1 MSKKRSGCLIGLV
14 VLFAGI
20 TVAALASFLAVREG
34 RNAQPER
41 RAEPVALPAVAQT
54 VRLEVELAIAQLVLL
69 PAGEGETLEVEAL
82 FDPALYR
89 FERENRQEG
98 PLEIVGVSLV
108 PTGSRTWALF
118 RAKLSETMAVL
129 RLRVPP
135 EVVFDLAGDIDKGI
149 VALELGGLRARNV
162 DIDLKDGGVKLT
174 LAEPAATPLERLT
187 ILGKK
192 GSLDLSGLGHA
203 SPREV
208 TLSQDLGVL
217 DLDLR
222 GAWVRDAHIELDAG
236 FSGGTIWLP
245 QGVRVSG
252 VPSRPGLVQQG
263 ELEGPA
269 ISVEMSS
276 MLGRLVVVE

>member
-1 MSKKRSGCLIGLV
+1 MSKKRSGCLIGLG
-14 VLFAGI
+14 VLVAVI
-20 TVAALASFLAVREG
+20 LVAALASFLAVREG
-34 RNAQPER
+34 RNAQPENH
-41 RAEPVALPAVAQT
+41 AEPVILGEASQT

-69 PAGEGETLEVEAL
+69 PAGEGEGLDVEAH

-89 FERENRQEG
+89 FQRDNSQEG
-98 PLEIVGVSLV
+98 PLEIVRVSLV
-108 PTGSRTWALF
+108 PNGSRTWALF

-135 EVVFDLAGDIDKGI
+135 EVVFDLSGDIDKGI
-149 VALELGGLRARNV
+149 VALELGGLRARNIDV
-162 DIDLKDGGVKLT
+162 DLKDGGIKVT
-174 LAEPAATPLERLT
+174 LAEPAAAPLQSLT

-203 SPREV
+203 SPRQV

-222 GAWVRDAHIELDAG
+222 GAWVRDASIELDAG

-245 QGVRVSG
+245 EGVQVTG
-252 VPSRPGLVQQG
+252 VPFRPGLIQQT
-263 ELEGPA
+263 EMSGPT

>member
-1 MSKKRSGCLIGLV
+1 MIGLG
-14 VLFAGI
+14 VLVLVI
-20 TVAALASFLAVREG
+20 LVAALASFLAVREG
-34 RNAQPER
+34 RNAKPEN
-41 RAEPVALPAVAQT
+41 RAEPVALAGAAET

-69 PAGEGETLEVEAL
+69 PAGEGEALEVEAH

-89 FERENRQEG
+89 YERDSRQEG
-98 PLEIVGVSLV
+98 PLEVVRVSLV
-108 PTGSRTWALF
+108 PAGSRTWALF

-162 DIDLKDGGVKLT
+162 DVELKDGGIKVS
-174 LAEPAATPLERLT
+174 LAEPAAAPLESLT

-203 SPREV
+203 SPRRV

-222 GAWVRDAHIELDAG
+222 GAWVRDASIELDAG
-236 FSGGTIWLP
+236 FSGGAIWLP
-245 QGVRVSG
+245 EGVRVTG
-252 VPSRPGLVQQG
+252 VPSRPGLVQQN
-263 ELEGPA
+263 ERDGPT